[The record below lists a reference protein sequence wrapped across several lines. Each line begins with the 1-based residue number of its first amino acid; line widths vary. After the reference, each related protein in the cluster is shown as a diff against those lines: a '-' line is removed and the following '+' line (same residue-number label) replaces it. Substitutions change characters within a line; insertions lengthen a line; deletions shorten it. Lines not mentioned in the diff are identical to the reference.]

1 MLNERGSRRIYE
13 RVRSCLRAVR
23 QPRAG
28 GFEDLP
34 VGETTTGDNDADVVK
49 GCGRH
54 SCPDPRRGQ
63 HCPGSRRQHAAAR
76 DPRPE
81 VRVALPRE

>member
-1 MLNERGSRRIYE
+1 MLNERGSRRIG
-13 RVRSCLRAVR
+13 RAREEAGAAR

-34 VGETTTGDNDADVVK
+34 VGETTTDGQRCGRRR

-54 SCPDPRRGQ
+54 SSSSSSTRPEGPRRGVAP
-63 HCPGSRRQHAAAR
+63 PGNR
-76 DPRPE
+76 
-81 VRVALPRE
+81 